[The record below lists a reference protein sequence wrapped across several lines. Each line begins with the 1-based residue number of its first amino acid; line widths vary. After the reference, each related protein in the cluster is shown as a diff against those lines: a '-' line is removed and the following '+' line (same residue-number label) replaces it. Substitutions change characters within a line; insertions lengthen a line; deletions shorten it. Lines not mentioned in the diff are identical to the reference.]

1 MPSIG
6 IFVKNLTSGGAEKQ
20 AVLLARVLAPD
31 VKVHFIVFNGDKV
44 HEKYLLRLK
53 EDNRIA
59 VALFR
64 GGHLSRFKQFVGY
77 LNANKISIIFSYL
90 AAANLYACMAG
101 RLTGTKVYTG
111 IRNVD
116 LPWKKRLVDKQLAN
130 HLAAGTIV
138 NCYTGKDNF
147 VRHGFRD
154 DKLMVIPNGFENIQD
169 YKGKTQG
176 DTVRV
181 ITVGRFHPQK
191 DYATAIKA
199 FATLHKACDNTEY
212 HIIGYGEEEQH
223 IRNLV
228 KEMGLESTCKIFINP
243 DNIPELLD
251 AADIYLSTS
260 LIEGTSN
267 SIMEAMNASLPIV
280 ATNVGDNPYLVEE
293 GRNGFLLAPGD
304 VTGLAHKMEELT
316 KNALLRLQFGKE
328 SLNILRY
335 NYSAEAFRNNYLKII
350 ATES

>member
-1 MPSIG
+1 
-6 IFVKNLTSGGAEKQ
+6 
-20 AVLLARVLAPD
+20 
-31 VKVHFIVFNGDKV
+31 
-44 HEKYLLRLK
+44 
-53 EDNRIA
+53 
-59 VALFR
+59 
-64 GGHLSRFKQFVGY
+64 
-77 LNANKISIIFSYL
+77 
-90 AAANLYACMAG
+90 
-101 RLTGTKVYTG
+101 
-111 IRNVD
+111 
-116 LPWKKRLVDKQLAN
+116 
-130 HLAAGTIV
+130 
-138 NCYTGKDNF
+138 
-147 VRHGFRD
+147 
-154 DKLMVIPNGFENIQD
+154 
-169 YKGKTQG
+169 
-176 DTVRV
+176 
-181 ITVGRFHPQK
+181 
-191 DYATAIKA
+191 
-199 FATLHKACDNTEY
+199 
-212 HIIGYGEEEQH
+212 
-223 IRNLV
+223 
-228 KEMGLESTCKIFINP
+228 MGLESTCKIFINP